1 MAKTVTLKTGVTVEW
16 GIPTAH
22 LQSDLG
28 IVKSVKINNGSK
40 EKEYADETGE
50 CAAFLQYDKKD
61 TLTVEVIAK
70 TSATIPAIGAVFTHA
85 TVKYLIL
92 TVDKNWQ
99 NEDVQ
104 QFTLNCRTFANITL
118 T

>member
-22 LQSDLG
+22 LQADFG
-28 IVKSVKINNGSK
+28 IVKSVKKNKTSK
-40 EKEYADETGE
+40 EKEYPDETGE

-61 TLTVEVIAK
+61 VLTVEIIAK
-70 TSATIPAIGAVFTHA
+70 TSAVVPAVGTVFTHA

-92 TVDKNWQ
+92 TVDENWQ
-99 NEDVQ
+99 AEDVQ
-104 QFTLNCRTFANITL
+104 QFTVNCRTFANITL
-118 T
+118 A